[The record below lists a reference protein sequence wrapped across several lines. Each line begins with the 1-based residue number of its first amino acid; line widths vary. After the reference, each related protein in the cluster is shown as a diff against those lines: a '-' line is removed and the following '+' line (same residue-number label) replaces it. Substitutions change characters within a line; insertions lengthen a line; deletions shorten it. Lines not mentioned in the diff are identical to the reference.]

1 MPAAHKKVIVRRFVG
16 DVLPGYLPVSG
27 FVRQGS
33 LGLLDLD
40 GRVFEIPLNDVKC
53 ISYVRDFNLGDTNNP
68 ERITRR
74 SFLARPR
81 SEGLWIRLT
90 FRNSSASAQDP
101 RSADQ
106 LEGLA
111 AADTTFLDDLL
122 VDAGIHLTPPDT
134 RSNTQRIFVPRSAI
148 TDLQIVAVVTTP
160 SRRKPVPLAANP
172 LQDELF
178 ATPLP
183 TPPRPS

>member
-40 GRVFEIPLNDVKC
+40 GRVFEIALQDIKS
-53 ISYVRDFNLGDTNNP
+53 ISYVRDFNLGDTVNP

-90 FRNSSASAQDP
+90 FRNSSASAQEP
-101 RSADQ
+101 RPADQ

-111 AADTTFLDDLL
+111 AADSTFP
-122 VDAGIHLTPPDT
+122 G
-134 RSNTQRIFVPRSAI
+134 
-148 TDLQIVAVVTTP
+148 
-160 SRRKPVPLAANP
+160 
-172 LQDELF
+172 
-178 ATPLP
+178 
-183 TPPRPS
+183 